1 VTKTQWWRSSS
12 SATHSTLT
20 TAMNA
25 GDLYA
30 SGLIS
35 DVHDLDMLLLLLR
48 YPASATVAL

>member
-1 VTKTQWWRSSS
+1 
-12 SATHSTLT
+12 
-20 TAMNA
+20 MNA

-35 DVHDLDMLLLLLR
+35 DVHDLDMLLLLLLR